1 MLDSVHTIRC
11 ENPLEKMW
19 DSFLFFESES
29 TTKAFLGS
37 VYDHSYPEKAAV
49 YAFQNT
55 SKFIYYIKQARQYYR
70 SAQTSDILVRPL
82 LLYYGMVSLLKAF
95 LVTRDPDYPS
105 TSKVLQHG
113 LTNRKIKKS
122 FYSFADE
129 EVKVQKEGLLPH
141 LCKFINP
148 TPLGEKY
155 KVQDLLAVIPELQKA
170 YRQVYKIHTLV
181 EVALTF
187 GAGSPQSSTLFYL
200 PESTLDSLHLT
211 LNGFTQYLNRWNNGE
226 GFFTNRDTEDYNRL
240 IRLEW
245 HHPAGIHPEF
255 NGEGFAN
262 PLFIPD
268 FKGNFYFRL
277 DNEIQLHEIINQYM
291 VMYVLGM
298 MCRYET
304 ERWGEIIF
312 SFASEDM
319 YMIHEFLSVS
329 ARKFPNLVYD
339 LLLNQRHIFL
349 VN

>member
-29 TTKAFLGS
+29 TTKSFLGS
-37 VYDHSYPEKAAV
+37 VYERSHPEKAAV
-49 YAFQNT
+49 HAFQNT

-82 LLYYGMVSLLKAF
+82 LLYYGMVSLIKAF

-105 TSKVLQHG
+105 SSKVLQHG

-122 FYSFADE
+122 FYSFAEE
-129 EVKVQKEGLLPH
+129 EVKVQKDGLLPH
-141 LCKFINP
+141 LCKFINQ
-148 TPLGEKY
+148 TPLGDKY
-155 KVQDLLAVIPELQKA
+155 KVQDLLAIIPELQTA
-170 YRQVYKIHTLV
+170 YRQLYKTPTLV
-181 EVALTF
+181 EVIVTPES
-187 GAGSPQSSTLFYL
+187 GTSKGCTPFYL
-200 PESTLDSLHLT
+200 PESVLDSLHLT
-211 LNGFTQYLNRWNNGE
+211 LNGFIHYINRWNKGM
-226 GFFTNRDTEDYNRL
+226 GSFKTTGTEIYSRL
-240 IRLEW
+240 VKCEW
-245 HHPAGIHPEF
+245 HHPNGIDPSL
-255 NGEGFAN
+255 NGQGFEN
-262 PLFIPD
+262 PLFIAD

-277 DNEIQLHEIINQYM
+277 NNEIQIDEIINHYM

-319 YMIHEFLSVS
+319 YMIHEFLSAS
-329 ARKFPNLVYD
+329 ARKFPNMIYD